1 VVHAACEAGDLA
13 AGLTGAGVDLSPRTG
28 QRRDEAA
35 LDLQPQPKCLDGV
48 DQFADGGRPVE
59 ITPPGPLAV
68 AMNAWSTFVP
78 SV

>member
-1 VVHAACEAGDLA
+1 VPASTFLRARDSGVN
-13 AGLTGAGVDLSPRTG
+13 GAT
-28 QRRDEAA
+28 